1 MFLAKL
7 DEAVEA
13 CVLSLAPITMIAKK
27 YGVPYGSL
35 YYTLKKPRLRPYA
48 MQNHLTTPIAAFLL
62 LSSLPAAAGPV
73 HGEKYIPVKKGVT
86 TTVWTSDHLAYALW
100 KDLPIEF
107 DYIDMNHTLSGGD
120 SYFTIKPTGEIR
132 CDNGI
137 LLITEWG
144 DVHFYRLQET
154 EALKIPRLKTDKESF
169 RYHPVQQGDTVRLSP
184 SLITVMEVPYK
195 VFRYSFASKNLPIS
209 VKDVTPYK
217 LKSVKDSF
225 EKLVYDT
232 DRTFFRFEFP
242 DTLAAGYTD
251 SLAVTDILGVDHT
264 FIVEV
269 DPEKTYPYVRDCTD
283 GPQPVT
289 EEEEPAEEP
298 ENEYKGLALALLLLL
313 GIPIALGILIAST
326 QRKKRIRKEELE
338 KRFAEIEGSV
348 QGTKDSIK
356 NLRFNLGRE
365 IREDLKKVID
375 RDVEAIIATKAD
387 KLRELINPSLKQY
400 NQDIDRKTAQAKAQ
414 FQKNINDI
422 LQQKI
427 SEINLMEL
435 AKRAVDQYATL
446 QLNKAIS
453 DEVSRKIGQITAKSS
468 TELSE
473 TERQK
478 IVASITKMLTEEY
491 HKLINR
497 VNQRKSQEYENELQK
512 AANQQKQQI
521 IADLTETLGDIF
533 GKKKQQYM
541 NLELDDPLSNYISKE
556 IARQIRNFFIYNYG
570 FLPITEIEPTE
581 EQ

>member
-13 CVLSLAPITMIAKK
+13 CVLSLAPITTIAKK

-48 MQNHLTTPIAAFLL
+48 MPNHLTTPIAAFLL

-86 TTVWTSDHLAYALW
+86 TTVRTSDHLAYALW

-107 DYIDMNHTLSGGD
+107 EYIDMNYTLGGGN

-217 LKSVKDSF
+217 LKSLDDSF

-251 SLAVTDILGVDHT
+251 SLALTDILGVDHT

-283 GPQPVT
+283 GPQPVA
-289 EEEEPAEEP
+289 EEEKPAEEP
-298 ENEYKGLALALLLLL
+298 ENYKGLALALLLLL
-313 GIPIALGILIAST
+313 GTPIALGILIAST

-338 KRFAEIEGSV
+338 KRFAKIEGSV
-348 QGTKDSIK
+348 QETKDTIQR
-356 NLRFNLGRE
+356 LRFNLGRE

-387 KLRELINPSLKQY
+387 KLRELINPSLEQY
-400 NQDIDRKTAQAKAQ
+400 NQDIDRKTAQAQAQ

-422 LQQKI
+422 LRQKI

-435 AKRAVDQYATL
+435 AERAVGQYTTL

-453 DEVSRKIGQITAKSS
+453 DEVSRKIGLITAKSS
-468 TELSE
+468 IELSE
-473 TERQK
+473 AERQK
-478 IVASITKMLTEEY
+478 IVASVTKTLTEEY
-491 HKLINR
+491 HKLIDR
-497 VNQRKSQEYENELQK
+497 VNQRKAKEYENDLK
-512 AANQQKQQI
+512 KTTNQEKLQI
-521 IADLTETLGDIF
+521 IADLTETIDDIF
-533 GKKKQQYM
+533 AKKKKRYM
-541 NLELDDPLSNYISKE
+541 NLELDDPLSDYIKTE